1 MASREFS
8 DGIEWE
14 RQESQEV
21 GNMVVLSIILEKHLE
36 WQPLSRNQNTGL
48 SPGPVWVCSQM
59 AQL

>member
-1 MASREFS
+1 
-8 DGIEWE
+8 
-14 RQESQEV
+14 
-21 GNMVVLSIILEKHLE
+21 MVVLSIILEKYLE